1 MVSASTWPF
10 RGFGAS
16 AGTFASRHNLQAH
29 HLRGSANFGK
39 NRDTRVTR
47 LKHIFWEKRDK
58 VHVVLLWVSG
68 NSLKNWS
75 YVYCIYIYNHPD
87 NHCFCLEAN
96 FFCWS
101 KRIDLSPQPFSGWQ
115 PFLGLFW
122 KCGHAWKH
130 HLSVNRTYWNRKKC
144 SSWRNLLIEFQA
156 TTLSYQAVKTP
167 TIPGILG
174 IWNWTIFISSIQQE
188 K

>member
-1 MVSASTWPF
+1 MGVGELF
-10 RGFGAS
+10 E
-16 AGTFASRHNLQAH
+16 
-29 HLRGSANFGK
+29 K
-39 NRDTRVTR
+39 
-47 LKHIFWEKRDK
+47 LKLCI
-58 VHVVLLWVSG
+58 L
-68 NSLKNWS
+68 
-75 YVYCIYIYNHPD
+75 YIYIYNHPD

-174 IWNWTIFISSIQQE
+174 IWNWTIFISSIQHLRFNRKSNPKKE
-188 K
+188 TGCDILRICYVWWFYLTIDIGWAVPSESTI